1 MKPRVSDYRL
11 NAFVDGELPAADA
24 ALVAEAVAADPALA
38 RRVLRLHQMKGA
50 LAGLGE
56 ERALPPM
63 PPVPPVP
70 TPGRVR
76 RGRLPA
82 LSAAAALV
90 ALALLMLASAPVSA
104 PSEAAPEPPRL
115 VQHDRWLAVSPADA
129 LALDL
134 PDAWQW
140 MAPIMQASRL
150 QLVHL
155 ARLEAETHFGFKGPN
170 ACRVSLFVTQSDAPA
185 QALSLT
191 LSDAVQQA
199 HWQVHGL
206 TFQMVARDMAP
217 ARFATVATG
226 LHEGSEAHAGT
237 PEMRLALM
245 QSARLPCLT

>member
-1 MKPRVSDYRL
+1 MRPPVSDYHL

-24 ALVAEAVAADPALA
+24 ARVAEAVAADPALA

-63 PPVPPVP
+63 PPMLVPER
-70 TPGRVR
+70 TG
-76 RGRLPA
+76 RGRLQA
-82 LSAAAALV
+82 LSAAAALM

-104 PSEAAPEPPRL
+104 PPVAASEPPRL

-129 LALDL
+129 VALDL

-170 ACRVSLFVTQSDAPA
+170 ACRVSLFVTESDAPA

-199 HWQVHGL
+199 RWQVHGL

-226 LHEGSEAHAGT
+226 LHEGSEAHVGT